1 MQEYVM
7 KKFILSLSLSLFS
20 FQVFAINGLILECK
34 KGSVVTDYFEFKL
47 TTKQRIKNKIED
59 YPSVID
65 VYISN
70 KYGLDFKE
78 QHFFNDSKIWVY
90 EGNYLNKEPGN
101 WMISRETGEMKRDVR
116 NCEDLSDFE
125 SRQEDLLRSILQPCN
140 KDLKDKHLG
149 YCTSVS
155 SEKLRQGKNNVYK
168 PSVKRK
174 TKF

>member
-1 MQEYVM
+1 M
-7 KKFILSLSLSLFS
+7 KKFILSLSLSVFS

-34 KGSVVTDYFEFKL
+34 KGAVVTDYFEYKL
-47 TTKQRIKNKIED
+47 TTKQKIKNKIED

-70 KYGLDFKE
+70 KYGLDSKE

-90 EGNYLNKEPGN
+90 EGNYLNKEPGQ

-116 NCEDLSDFE
+116 ECESLSELDKRIG
-125 SRQEDLLRSILQPCN
+125 SMRNDHPCQPHNRNLR
-140 KDLKDKHLG
+140 DKRLG
-149 YCTSVS
+149 YCTSIS
-155 SEKLRQGKNNVYK
+155 SQKLKLGKRDVYK
-168 PSVKRK
+168 TSVKKK

>member
-1 MQEYVM
+1 M

-34 KGSVVTDYFEFKL
+34 KGSVVTDYFEYKL

-116 NCEDLSDFE
+116 NCEDLSDFDK
-125 SRQEDLLRSILQPCN
+125 QEDLLASILQPCN